1 MVAAEAAIDSAVFVV
16 DDDSSIREAIKSL
29 LKSVGLY
36 AETFAS
42 AEEFLS
48 EARPDVPSCLVL
60 DVKLP
65 GVSGLEFQAQLNR
78 IGVEIPIV
86 FITAHGDIP
95 SNVRALK
102 AGAIEFLAKPF
113 QKEELLGAVKQAIE
127 LDRAQRA
134 EKIELTALQSRI
146 TALDTRERTAAF
158 EAALLKTMATN
169 LSTASESD
177 QALTSVVEFVASV
190 VQCDFCLLYTLEQ
203 DELVLRASTGQHAA
217 VLGRVKIKIGQGIT
231 GWVAEH
237 QQPVM
242 VSSKAHE
249 DPRFKLLADLPEN
262 RCESFLSVPLISGRR
277 LVGVINLQN
286 RAPHEYSRRETNLI
300 STIGFLVGAE
310 VERARLE
317 SENSRLTD
325 QLETR
330 KVMERA
336 KGILQRDLKIS
347 EEDAYL
353 TIQRECRQRRK
364 PMREVADAIIL
375 SDELKNPR

>member
-1 MVAAEAAIDSAVFVV
+1 
-16 DDDSSIREAIKSL
+16 
-29 LKSVGLY
+29 
-36 AETFAS
+36 
-42 AEEFLS
+42 
-48 EARPDVPSCLVL
+48 
-60 DVKLP
+60 
-65 GVSGLEFQAQLNR
+65 
-78 IGVEIPIV
+78 
-86 FITAHGDIP
+86 
-95 SNVRALK
+95 
-102 AGAIEFLAKPF
+102 
-113 QKEELLGAVKQAIE
+113 
-127 LDRAQRA
+127 
-134 EKIELTALQSRI
+134 
-146 TALDTRERTAAF
+146 
-158 EAALLKTMATN
+158 
-169 LSTASESD
+169 
-177 QALTSVVEFVASV
+177 
-190 VQCDFCLLYTLEQ
+190 
-203 DELVLRASTGQHAA
+203 
-217 VLGRVKIKIGQGIT
+217 
-231 GWVAEH
+231 
-237 QQPVM
+237 M

-249 DPRFKLLADLPEN
+249 DPRFKLLADLPED

-364 PMREVADAIIL
+364 PMREVAEAIIL